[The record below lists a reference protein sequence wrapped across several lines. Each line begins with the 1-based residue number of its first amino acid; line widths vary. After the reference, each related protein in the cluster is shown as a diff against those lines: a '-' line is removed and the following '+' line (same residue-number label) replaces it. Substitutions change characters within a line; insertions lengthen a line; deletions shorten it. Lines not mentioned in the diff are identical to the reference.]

1 MITQYQHN
9 DDSSVHDTE
18 TNEII
23 TEKSMPLSTYSKK
36 TGVSKI
42 SQGVISKL
50 SKKTIL
56 PKEGVLREAAEK
68 KDLELKL
75 KEID

>member
-23 TEKSMPLSTYSKK
+23 SEKSNPMSTYSKK

-42 SQGVISKL
+42 S
-50 SKKTIL
+50 
-56 PKEGVLREAAEK
+56 
-68 KDLELKL
+68 
-75 KEID
+75 